1 MGYTMGCPC
10 KKLNNLPSGG
20 GRKGAANAKAFILE
34 PFKERNCID
43 DDFDPTKTAD
53 NIYYGADGKECDPIA
68 GMDILKGWTSNA
80 ENHKGKSKDGKLS
93 RGCRKDA
100 VIGGMTIIKPSL
112 AFMDSLGSDD
122 ARNLFMERVVKY
134 VYEEF
139 APNNGIVIDA
149 VVVHN
154 DEENPHPHIAYHD
167 PDMSLGK
174 KIGLKMFQELNVD
187 FPNYMRKT
195 YGYDLDPC
203 RRFDPDVAAQ
213 MTDEELVEYKAQIK
227 KDKKKAGKDSNKYKA
242 DREIQKAKEEA
253 EKILADAK
261 AEKLQLANQITELKA
276 EIDDLKAEQE
286 RMLTENAGIRN
297 QINQAEAAKAG
308 TVAIDVSLLP

>member
-68 GMDILKGWTSNA
+68 GMDILKGWKSNA
-80 ENHKGKSKDGKLS
+80 ENHKGKSKDGKMT

-139 APNNGIVIDA
+139 AKNNGVVIDA
-149 VVVHN
+149 VVVHM

-187 FPNYMRKT
+187 FPNYMRDT

-261 AEKLQLANQITELKA
+261 AEKLQLTNQITELKA

-286 RMLTENAGIRN
+286 RMLAENAGIRN
-297 QINQAEAAKAG
+297 QINQAEAVRQG
-308 TVAIDVSLLP
+308 TIAIDVSLLQ